1 MGWLERLIDEC
12 EGFQWDAVN
21 SGKIWERHRVAPTE
35 CEELFFNRPLVVD
48 EDEEHSSAKERMY
61 ALGQSDAGR
70 LLFAAFTIRERL
82 IRVISARDMSRRE
95 RRTYEK
101 ADIKI

>member
-1 MGWLERLIDEC
+1 MGWLERLIDEY
-12 EGFQWDAVN
+12 EGFQWAAAN

-48 EDEEHSSAKERMY
+48 EDEEHSSAAEPMY

-82 IRVISARDMSRRE
+82 IRVISARDMNRRE

-101 ADIKI
+101 ADT